1 MSLSAQELDRILVV
15 AENAAKQAG
24 SLLLETYGTLEG
36 GGFRRKSS
44 VRDLVT
50 ETDVASERLLV
61 GILREAFPDHCIEAE
76 EEVRDAPDDDRPRW
90 FIDPLDGTV
99 NFVQGLPLF
108 CVSMGLYVGN
118 KPQVAVVYAPV
129 LDELFSARLGGGC
142 RLVSRMGSRELQV
155 SSKTELMESILATG
169 FPYRREVLRPSNL
182 ENFSGFYFGVRGLRR
197 MGSAALDLAYVAAGR
212 LDGFWELYLSPH
224 DVAGGALLIREAGGV
239 VTDSGGGEDWLR
251 GGHIVAS
258 GPGIHGAIQDGVA
271 APDPSWR
278 E

>member
-1 MSLSAQELDRILVV
+1 MSLQPGELDRILEV
-15 AENAAKQAG
+15 AKDAARQAG
-24 SLLLETYGTLEG
+24 ALLLETYGTLEG

-44 VRDLVT
+44 ARDLVT

-76 EEVRDAPDDDRPRW
+76 EEVRDEPDDDRPRW
-90 FIDPLDGTV
+90 FVDPLDGTV

-108 CVSMGLYVGN
+108 CVSMGLYLGR
-118 KPQVAVVYAPV
+118 KPQAAVVYVPV
-129 LDELFSARLGGGC
+129 MDEMFSARLGAGAHLESKLGT
-142 RLVSRMGSRELQV
+142 RALQV
-155 SSKTELMESILATG
+155 STKTELAESILATG

-182 ENFSGFYFGVRGLRR
+182 ENFNDFFYGVRGLRR

-224 DVAGGALLIREAGGV
+224 DVAGGALLIREAGGR
-239 VTDSGGGEDWLR
+239 VTDSDGCEDWLR

-258 GPGIHGAIQDGVA
+258 GPGIHASLCQGVA
-271 APDPSWR
+271 GPDPTWR

>member
-1 MSLSAQELDRILVV
+1 MSLPPEELDSILTL
-15 AENAAKQAG
+15 AKQAAVRAG
-24 SLLLETYGTLEG
+24 ELLLKTYGTLEG
-36 GGFRRKSS
+36 GGFRRKSNA
-44 VRDLVT
+44 RDLVT

-61 GILREAFPDHCIEAE
+61 RFLREAFPGHSIEAE
-76 EEVRDAPDDDRPRW
+76 EEVRDDPDDGKPRW

-108 CVSMGLYVGN
+108 CVSLGLYVDGA
-118 KPQVAVVYAPV
+118 PMVSVVHAPV
-129 LDELFSARLGGGC
+129 LGETFSARLGGGC
-142 RLVSRMGSRELQV
+142 TLESRTGSRELHV
-155 SSKTELMESILATG
+155 SPKTELSESILATG

-182 ENFSGFYFGVRGLRR
+182 ENFSGFFYGVRGLRR

-239 VTDSGGGEDWLR
+239 VTDSDGGEDWLR

-258 GPGIHGAIQDGVA
+258 GPGIHGAILEGVA
-271 APDPSWR
+271 GPDPAWSA
-278 E
+278 